1 MDLDTEPIL
10 VSESVSDDYVM
21 AHLCV
26 EDGSLDWSNQADS
39 SQNTWQDVSTPLSD
53 ITTERPKEENKDD
66 EVTTVPLPT
75 PTTAQKKDLF
85 RNVVSSW
92 WKPWN
97 YLTGNS
103 EEKKDTTPSSLTTV
117 ISTTV
122 LEASSSTKST
132 SSPAS
137 GKHDYVFDTL
147 IRKKSAFINC
157 SKLFFLRALKTDSYV
172 SKPVLH
178 INKHIKNVLAWCTCS
193 PPFYFS
199 PFCFLQLPLD
209 LFSKNCS

>member
-1 MDLDTEPIL
+1 MDLDTEPIMI
-10 VSESVSDDYVM
+10 SESVSDDYIM

-39 SQNTWQDVSTPLSD
+39 PQNTWQDVSTPLPD

-75 PTTAQKKDLF
+75 PTTAQKKDSF

-97 YLTGNS
+97 YLTGNN
-103 EEKKDTTPSSLTTV
+103 EEKKDTTPSPLTTVPGV

-122 LEASSSTKST
+122 LKVYSSTKST

-137 GKHDYVFDTL
+137 GKNDHIFDTL
-147 IRKKSAFINC
+147 IKKKSAFI
-157 SKLFFLRALKTDSYV
+157 LF
-172 SKPVLH
+172 
-178 INKHIKNVLAWCTCS
+178 
-193 PPFYFS
+193 
-199 PFCFLQLPLD
+199 
-209 LFSKNCS
+209 